1 MAVQSICTNILR
13 AGKHKIAQ
21 VAASKFYSTKQQD
34 PGFGLL
40 FDIDGV
46 LIRGKKPIP
55 AAQKAFRN
63 LTRPDGKFKVPTVFV
78 TNAGNALARTKAEQ
92 LSNAMG
98 VEITSEQ
105 VMMSHSPLRMFPEYH
120 DKCVLLSGQGPV
132 DDIAK
137 KIGFTN
143 YVTIDQIRN
152 AFPNLDMV
160 DHQRRPKL
168 SPSSRSDP
176 FPKIDA
182 VILFGEPVRWETNLQ
197 IIIDVLLTHGKLD
210 GPALDNDDEQLPVL
224 ACNMD
229 LLWMSDSHMPRFG
242 HGTFLHC
249 LESVYEKLVGRP
261 LTYSALMGK
270 PSEVTYIY
278 AEQLIKRIAG
288 KMGFTAPIKNLYAI
302 GDNPMADIY
311 GANLFNKRLKQEQE
325 VKQISIEQSSATPAT
340 SQQPWRQLHAN
351 IRNITT
357 SATDPNSNVIPP
369 KPSPFIREVESCHSV
384 LVCTGVYSPE
394 PGGSKYQI
402 PPVFHGPRDME
413 FDVSLCVPTFITHDA
428 DEAVNKITE
437 LENFDLET

>member
-1 MAVQSICTNILR
+1 E
-13 AGKHKIAQ
+13 
-21 VAASKFYSTKQQD
+21 

-46 LIRGKKPIP
+46 LVRGKTPIP
-55 AAQKAFRN
+55 AAREMFKR
-63 LTRPDGKFKVPTVFV
+63 LTNPDGRFKVPTVFV
-78 TNAGNALARTKAEQ
+78 TNAGNALARTKADQ

-105 VMMSHSPLRMFPEYH
+105 VMMSHSPLRMFPEFH
-120 DKCVLLSGQGPV
+120 NKCVLMSGQGPL
-132 DDIAK
+132 DQIAK

-143 YVTIDQIRN
+143 YVTIDQIRDV
-152 AFPNLDMV
+152 FPNLDMV

-168 SPSSRSDP
+168 MSAALTET

-197 IIIDVLLTHGKLD
+197 IVIDVLLTHGNL
-210 GPALDNDDEQLPVL
+210 NDPIADDHENQIPIL

-229 LLWMSDSHMPRFG
+229 LLWISLYIGINRKSVKEFG

-261 LTYSALMGK
+261 LTYTALMGK

-278 AEQLIKRIAG
+278 AEQLIKRIASN
-288 KMGFTAPIKNLYAI
+288 MGITSPIKNLYAI

-311 GANLFNKRLKQEQE
+311 GANLFNKRIKQEQE
-325 VKQISIEQSSATPAT
+325 VKQHKCIRSKCIYVSYIFYQSNAAKIV
-340 SQQPWRQLHAN
+340 L
-351 IRNITT
+351 
-357 SATDPNSNVIPP
+357 PN
-369 KPSPFIREVESCHSV
+369 KPTPFIREVEACHSV
-384 LVCTGVYSPE
+384 LVCTGIYSPE
-394 PGGSKYQI
+394 PGGSSYQI

-413 FDVSLCVPTFITHDA
+413 FDVNLCVPSFITKDA
-428 DEAVNKITE
+428 NKAIDRIVKM
-437 LENFDLET
+437 ENFSLE

>member
-1 MAVQSICTNILR
+1 
-13 AGKHKIAQ
+13 
-21 VAASKFYSTKQQD
+21 
-34 PGFGLL
+34 FGLL

-46 LIRGKKPIP
+46 LVRGKTPIP
-55 AAQKAFRN
+55 AAREMFKR
-63 LTRPDGKFKVPTVFV
+63 LTNPDGRFKVPTVFV
-78 TNAGNALARTKAEQ
+78 TNAGNALARTKADQ

-105 VMMSHSPLRMFPEYH
+105 VMMSHSPLRMFPEFH
-120 DKCVLLSGQGPV
+120 NKCVLMSGQGPL
-132 DDIAK
+132 DQIAK

-143 YVTIDQIRN
+143 YVTIDQIRDV
-152 AFPNLDMV
+152 FPNLDMV

-168 SPSSRSDP
+168 MSAALTET

-197 IIIDVLLTHGKLD
+197 IVIDVLLTHGNL
-210 GPALDNDDEQLPVL
+210 NDPIADDHENQIPIL

-261 LTYSALMGK
+261 LTYTALMGK

-278 AEQLIKRIAG
+278 AEQLIKRIASN
-288 KMGFTAPIKNLYAI
+288 MGITSPIKNLYAI

-311 GANLFNKRLKQEQE
+311 GANLFNKRIKQEQE
-325 VKQISIEQSSATPAT
+325 VKQVGWLESAIPVALAT
-340 SQQPWRQLHAN
+340 LVL
-351 IRNITT
+351 
-357 SATDPNSNVIPP
+357 PN
-369 KPSPFIREVESCHSV
+369 KPTPFIREVEACHSV
-384 LVCTGVYSPE
+384 LVCTGIYSPE
-394 PGGSKYQI
+394 PGVSLNNPCSVGSYQI

-413 FDVSLCVPTFITHDA
+413 FDVNLCVPSFITKDA
-428 DEAVNKITE
+428 NKAIDRIVKM
-437 LENFDLET
+437 ENFSLES

>member
-1 MAVQSICTNILR
+1 CKSQE
-13 AGKHKIAQ
+13 
-21 VAASKFYSTKQQD
+21 

-46 LIRGKKPIP
+46 LVRGKTPIP
-55 AAQKAFRN
+55 AAREMFKR
-63 LTRPDGKFKVPTVFV
+63 LTNPDGRFKVPTVFV
-78 TNAGNALARTKAEQ
+78 TNAGNALARTKADQ

-105 VMMSHSPLRMFPEYH
+105 VMMSHSPLRMFPEFH
-120 DKCVLLSGQGPV
+120 NKCVLMSGQGPL
-132 DDIAK
+132 DQIAK

-143 YVTIDQIRN
+143 YVTIDQIRDV
-152 AFPNLDMV
+152 FPNLDMV

-168 SPSSRSDP
+168 MSAALTET

-197 IIIDVLLTHGKLD
+197 IVIDVLLTHGNL
-210 GPALDNDDEQLPVL
+210 NDPIADDHENQIPIL

-261 LTYSALMGK
+261 LTYTALMGK

-278 AEQLIKRIAG
+278 AEQLIKRIASN
-288 KMGFTAPIKNLYAI
+288 MGITSPIKNLYAI

-311 GANLFNKRLKQEQE
+311 GANLFNKRIKQEQE
-325 VKQISIEQSSATPAT
+325 VKQVAWHVLMVACCQVSAEQTASSLQ
-340 SQQPWRQLHAN
+340 SWRQLHA
-351 IRNITT
+351 RNISTT
-357 SATDPNSNVIPP
+357 
-369 KPSPFIREVESCHSV
+369 CHSV
-384 LVCTGVYSPE
+384 LVCTGIYSPE
-394 PGGSKYQI
+394 PGGSSYQI

-413 FDVSLCVPTFITHDA
+413 FDVNLCVPSFITKDA
-428 DEAVNKITE
+428 NKAIDRIVKM
-437 LENFDLET
+437 ENFSLES